1 MARGDWWR
9 NEKGLTLIEL
19 LVSIALTGLIMA
31 PILTIAMQGMRT
43 EAAARYR
50 YSAQEGAHKRFREII
65 EGVNRKSVDMPG
77 LRGAA
82 ELATSADGVAYRV
95 GERVVTYY
103 YLAGGALYRKSCRT
117 GPDCP
122 VAVDPAGGEGVLTNV
137 TEFAVTPDPGG
148 RSIIAVDLGITIPA
162 RDKGNPAN
170 IHLTTKVNAR
180 NLP

>member
-9 NEKGLTLIEL
+9 NEEGLTLVEL
-19 LVSIALTGLIMA
+19 LISFALIGLIMA
-31 PILTIAMQGMRT
+31 PILTIAMQGTRT

-65 EGVNRKSVDMPG
+65 EGVNRKNSEIPG

-82 ELATSADGVAYRV
+82 ELTTSADGVGYRV

-103 YLAGGALYRKSCRT
+103 LAGGTLYRKSCRT

-122 VAVDPAGGEGVLTNV
+122 VAVDPTGGEGVLTNV
-137 TEFAVTPDPGG
+137 TGFAVIPDPDG

-162 RDKGNPAN
+162 RDKGNPDN
-170 IHLTTKVNAR
+170 IHLTTKVKAR